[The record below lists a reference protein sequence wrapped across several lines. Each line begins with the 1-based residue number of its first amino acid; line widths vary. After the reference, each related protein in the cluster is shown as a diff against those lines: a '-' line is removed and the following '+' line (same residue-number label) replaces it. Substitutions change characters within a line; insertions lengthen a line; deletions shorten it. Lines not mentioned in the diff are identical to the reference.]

1 MLDIKLFRENPELI
15 FDSEKKRFRST
26 ENAEKVIE
34 YDTLWREGE
43 RRLNSLRAEKNKLS
57 KSFKQAKKDG
67 NIEEVIAKSKE
78 VANEIKELSA
88 KNAEYLQLRDDY
100 RYKVGNIID
109 EDVPISDTEDDNV
122 VVRTYGEI
130 PEHDFELLNHVDL
143 INKIDGAD
151 LETAASVSGA
161 RFYYLKRDILH
172 LNLAL
177 IQFALSELEA
187 EGYIPM
193 QTPFFVKGEVAA
205 ETSELGEFE
214 ETLYKVENEDMY
226 LIATAEQTL
235 AALHRNEII
244 NPEDLPLRYCALS
257 TCFRKEAGS
266 HGKDTLG
273 IFRVHQF
280 EKIEQFI
287 FCDPEDSKNQHEKLM
302 EVTERIYQKLGLPY
316 QIIAIVSS
324 ALNDN
329 AAIKYDL
336 EAWFPGSGAFREL
349 VSCTNCK
356 DYQARKTK
364 TRVGRAGSGD
374 AQTLHTLNSTAIATE
389 RTMCCILENYQQAD
403 GSVVVKMGGT
413 MLLATVTCAKDA
425 KEDVDFMP
433 LQVDYKEKYAS
444 AGRFPGG
451 FMKREGKASDYE
463 ILIAR
468 LVDRALRPLFPEDFH
483 AEVFVN
489 VNLISAEKDIQ
500 PDALAGLAASSAL
513 AVSDI
518 PFEGPISEVRV
529 ARIGGE
535 FKINPNFSEM
545 ADADLDIMVAA
556 TIYLLLAWCF
566 KVRAL
571 NEGISLLKGL
581 LSRK

>member
-78 VANEIKELSA
+78 VAQEIKDLSA
-88 KNAEYLQLRDDY
+88 KNAEYLELRDDY
-100 RYKVGNIID
+100 RYKVGNVID

-122 VVRTYGEI
+122 IVRKVGEL
-130 PEHDFELLNHVDL
+130 PDFDFEALNHVDL
-143 INKIDGAD
+143 IEKIDGAD
-151 LETAASVSGA
+151 IETAASIAGA
-161 RFYYLKRDILH
+161 RFYYLKKDILH

-177 IQFALSELEA
+177 IQFALNELEA
-187 EGYIPM
+187 KGYTPL

-214 ETLYKVENEDMY
+214 ETLYKVENEDLY

-244 NPEDLPLRYCALS
+244 SPDDLPLRYCALS

-287 FCDPEDSKNQHEKLM
+287 FSSPEESKNEHNRLM
-302 EVTERIYQKLGLPY
+302 EVTEDIYKKLGLPY
-316 QIIAIVSS
+316 QIVAIVSS

-336 EAWFPGSGAFREL
+336 EAWFPGSKTYREL
-349 VSCTNCK
+349 VSCTNCG

-364 TRVGRAGSGD
+364 TRIGRAGSGD
-374 AQTLHTLNSTAIATE
+374 AQILHTLNSTASATE

-403 GSVVVKMGGT
+403 GSVKIPEVLVPYMGGK
-413 MLLATVTCAKDA
+413 TVIEA
-425 KEDVDFMP
+425 KE
-433 LQVDYKEKYAS
+433 
-444 AGRFPGG
+444 
-451 FMKREGKASDYE
+451 
-463 ILIAR
+463 
-468 LVDRALRPLFPEDFH
+468 
-483 AEVFVN
+483 
-489 VNLISAEKDIQ
+489 
-500 PDALAGLAASSAL
+500 
-513 AVSDI
+513 
-518 PFEGPISEVRV
+518 
-529 ARIGGE
+529 
-535 FKINPNFSEM
+535 
-545 ADADLDIMVAA
+545 
-556 TIYLLLAWCF
+556 
-566 KVRAL
+566 
-571 NEGISLLKGL
+571 
-581 LSRK
+581 

>member
-78 VANEIKELSA
+78 VAQEIKDLSA
-88 KNAEYLQLRDDY
+88 KNAEYLELRDDY
-100 RYKVGNIID
+100 RYKVGNVID

-122 VVRTYGEI
+122 IVRKVGEL
-130 PEHDFELLNHVDL
+130 PDFDFEALNHVDL
-143 INKIDGAD
+143 IEKIDGAD
-151 LETAASVSGA
+151 IETAASIAGA
-161 RFYYLKRDILH
+161 RFYYLKKDILH

-177 IQFALSELEA
+177 IQFALNELEA
-187 EGYIPM
+187 KGYTPL

-205 ETSELGEFE
+205 EPSELGEFE
-214 ETLYKVENEDMY
+214 ETLYKVENDDVY

-244 NPEDLPLRYCALS
+244 SPDDLPLRYCALS

-287 FCDPEDSKNQHEKLM
+287 FSSPEESKNEHNRLM
-302 EVTERIYQKLGLPY
+302 EVTEDIYKKLGLPY
-316 QIIAIVSS
+316 QIVAIVSS

-336 EAWFPGSGAFREL
+336 EAWFPGSKTYREL
-349 VSCTNCK
+349 VSCTNCG

-364 TRVGRAGSGD
+364 TRIGRAGSGD
-374 AQTLHTLNSTAIATE
+374 AQILHTLNSTAIATE

-403 GSVVVKMGGT
+403 GSVKIPEVLVPYMGGK
-413 MLLATVTCAKDA
+413 TVIEA
-425 KEDVDFMP
+425 KE
-433 LQVDYKEKYAS
+433 
-444 AGRFPGG
+444 
-451 FMKREGKASDYE
+451 
-463 ILIAR
+463 
-468 LVDRALRPLFPEDFH
+468 
-483 AEVFVN
+483 
-489 VNLISAEKDIQ
+489 
-500 PDALAGLAASSAL
+500 
-513 AVSDI
+513 
-518 PFEGPISEVRV
+518 
-529 ARIGGE
+529 
-535 FKINPNFSEM
+535 
-545 ADADLDIMVAA
+545 
-556 TIYLLLAWCF
+556 
-566 KVRAL
+566 
-571 NEGISLLKGL
+571 
-581 LSRK
+581 

>member
-43 RRLNSLRAEKNKLS
+43 RRLNTLRAEKNKLS

-67 NIEEVIAKSKE
+67 NMEEVIAKSKE
-78 VANEIKELSA
+78 VAQEIKDLSA
-88 KNAEYLQLRDDY
+88 KNAEYLELRDDY
-100 RYKVGNIID
+100 RYKVGNVID

-122 VVRTYGEI
+122 IVRKVGDL
-130 PEHDFELLNHVDL
+130 PEFDFEALNHVDL
-143 INKIDGAD
+143 IEKIDGAD
-151 LETAASVSGA
+151 LETAASIAGA

-193 QTPFFVKGEVAA
+193 QTPFFVKSEVAA

-214 ETLYKVENEDMY
+214 ETLYKVENEDLY

-235 AALHRNEII
+235 AALHRDEII

-287 FCDPEDSKNQHEKLM
+287 FSSPEESKNEHNRLL
-302 EVTERIYQKLGLPY
+302 EVTENIYKKLGLPY
-316 QIIAIVSS
+316 QIVAIVSS

-336 EAWFPGSGAFREL
+336 EAWFPGSQTYREL
-349 VSCTNCK
+349 VSCTNCG

-374 AQTLHTLNSTAIATE
+374 AQILHTLNSTAIATE

-403 GSVVVKMGGT
+403 GSVKVPEVLVPFMGGK
-413 MLLATVTCAKDA
+413 TVIEA
-425 KEDVDFMP
+425 KE
-433 LQVDYKEKYAS
+433 
-444 AGRFPGG
+444 
-451 FMKREGKASDYE
+451 
-463 ILIAR
+463 
-468 LVDRALRPLFPEDFH
+468 
-483 AEVFVN
+483 
-489 VNLISAEKDIQ
+489 
-500 PDALAGLAASSAL
+500 
-513 AVSDI
+513 
-518 PFEGPISEVRV
+518 
-529 ARIGGE
+529 
-535 FKINPNFSEM
+535 
-545 ADADLDIMVAA
+545 
-556 TIYLLLAWCF
+556 
-566 KVRAL
+566 
-571 NEGISLLKGL
+571 
-581 LSRK
+581 

>member
-15 FDSEKKRFRST
+15 LDSEKKRFRST

-57 KSFKQAKKDG
+57 KSFKKAKQEG
-67 NIEEVIAKSKE
+67 NMEEVIAKSKE

-88 KNAEYLQLRDDY
+88 KNAEYLALRDDY

-122 VVRTYGEI
+122 IVRTVGEL
-130 PEHDFELLNHVDL
+130 PEFGFEPLNHVDL
-143 INKIDGAD
+143 IEKIDGAD
-151 LETAASVSGA
+151 IETAASIAGA

-177 IQFALSELEA
+177 IQFALNELE
-187 EGYIPM
+187 EKGYVPL

-214 ETLYKVENEDMY
+214 ETLYKVENEDLY

-235 AALHRNEII
+235 AALHRDEII

-287 FCDPEDSKNQHEKLM
+287 FSHPEESKNEHNRLL
-302 EVTERIYQKLGLPY
+302 EVTEDIYKKLGLPY
-316 QIIAIVSS
+316 QIVAIVSS

-336 EAWFPGSGAFREL
+336 EAWFPGSETYREL
-349 VSCTNCK
+349 VSCTNCG

-403 GSVVVKMGGT
+403 GSIKVPEVLVPYMGGK
-413 MLLATVTCAKDA
+413 TVIEA
-425 KEDVDFMP
+425 KE
-433 LQVDYKEKYAS
+433 
-444 AGRFPGG
+444 
-451 FMKREGKASDYE
+451 
-463 ILIAR
+463 
-468 LVDRALRPLFPEDFH
+468 
-483 AEVFVN
+483 
-489 VNLISAEKDIQ
+489 
-500 PDALAGLAASSAL
+500 
-513 AVSDI
+513 
-518 PFEGPISEVRV
+518 
-529 ARIGGE
+529 
-535 FKINPNFSEM
+535 
-545 ADADLDIMVAA
+545 
-556 TIYLLLAWCF
+556 
-566 KVRAL
+566 
-571 NEGISLLKGL
+571 
-581 LSRK
+581 

>member
-1 MLDIKLFRENPELI
+1 MLDIKLFRENPDLI

-88 KNAEYLQLRDDY
+88 KNIEYLALRDDY
-100 RYKVGNIID
+100 RYKVGNVID

-122 VVRTYGEI
+122 IVRKVGDL
-130 PEHDFELLNHVDL
+130 PEFDFEALNHVDL
-143 INKIDGAD
+143 IEKIDGAD
-151 LETAASVSGA
+151 IETAASIAGA

-214 ETLYKVENEDMY
+214 ETLYKVENEDLY

-235 AALHRNEII
+235 AALHRDEII

-287 FCDPEDSKNQHEKLM
+287 FSSPEESKNEHNRLL
-302 EVTERIYQKLGLPY
+302 EVTENIYKKWGLPY
-316 QIIAIVSS
+316 QIVAIVSS

-336 EAWFPGSGAFREL
+336 EAWFPGSQTYREL
-349 VSCTNCK
+349 VSCTNCG

-374 AQTLHTLNSTAIATE
+374 AQILHTLNSTAIATE

-403 GSVVVKMGGT
+403 GSVKVPEVLVPFMGGKT
-413 MLLATVTCAKDA
+413 IIEA
-425 KEDVDFMP
+425 KE
-433 LQVDYKEKYAS
+433 
-444 AGRFPGG
+444 
-451 FMKREGKASDYE
+451 
-463 ILIAR
+463 
-468 LVDRALRPLFPEDFH
+468 
-483 AEVFVN
+483 
-489 VNLISAEKDIQ
+489 
-500 PDALAGLAASSAL
+500 
-513 AVSDI
+513 
-518 PFEGPISEVRV
+518 
-529 ARIGGE
+529 
-535 FKINPNFSEM
+535 
-545 ADADLDIMVAA
+545 
-556 TIYLLLAWCF
+556 
-566 KVRAL
+566 
-571 NEGISLLKGL
+571 
-581 LSRK
+581 

>member
-1 MLDIKLFRENPELI
+1 MLDIKLFRENPDLI

-88 KNAEYLQLRDDY
+88 KNIEYLALRDDY
-100 RYKVGNIID
+100 RYKVGNVID

-122 VVRTYGEI
+122 IVRKVGDL
-130 PEHDFELLNHVDL
+130 PEFDFEALNHVDL
-143 INKIDGAD
+143 IEKIDGAD
-151 LETAASVSGA
+151 IETAASIAGA

-214 ETLYKVENEDMY
+214 ETLYKVENEDLY

-235 AALHRNEII
+235 AALHRDEII

-287 FCDPEDSKNQHEKLM
+287 FSSPEESKNEHNRLL
-302 EVTERIYQKLGLPY
+302 EVTENIYKKLGLPY
-316 QIIAIVSS
+316 QIVAIVSS

-336 EAWFPGSGAFREL
+336 EAWFPGSQTYREL
-349 VSCTNCK
+349 VSCTNCG

-374 AQTLHTLNSTAIATE
+374 AQILHTLNSTAIATE

-403 GSVVVKMGGT
+403 GSVKIPEVLVPFMGGKT
-413 MLLATVTCAKDA
+413 IIEA
-425 KEDVDFMP
+425 KE
-433 LQVDYKEKYAS
+433 
-444 AGRFPGG
+444 
-451 FMKREGKASDYE
+451 
-463 ILIAR
+463 
-468 LVDRALRPLFPEDFH
+468 
-483 AEVFVN
+483 
-489 VNLISAEKDIQ
+489 
-500 PDALAGLAASSAL
+500 
-513 AVSDI
+513 
-518 PFEGPISEVRV
+518 
-529 ARIGGE
+529 
-535 FKINPNFSEM
+535 
-545 ADADLDIMVAA
+545 
-556 TIYLLLAWCF
+556 
-566 KVRAL
+566 
-571 NEGISLLKGL
+571 
-581 LSRK
+581 

>member
-15 FDSEKKRFRST
+15 FESEKKRFRST

-78 VANEIKELSA
+78 VAQEIKDLSA
-88 KNAEYLQLRDDY
+88 KNAEYLELRDDY
-100 RYKVGNIID
+100 RYKVGNVID

-122 VVRTYGEI
+122 IVRKVGEL
-130 PEHDFELLNHVDL
+130 PDFDFEALNHVDL
-143 INKIDGAD
+143 IEKIDGAD
-151 LETAASVSGA
+151 IETAASIAGA
-161 RFYYLKRDILH
+161 RFYYLKKDILH

-177 IQFALSELEA
+177 IQFALNELEA
-187 EGYIPM
+187 KGYTPL

-214 ETLYKVENEDMY
+214 ETLYKVENEDLY

-244 NPEDLPLRYCALS
+244 SPDDLPLRYCALS

-287 FCDPEDSKNQHEKLM
+287 FSSPEESKNEHNRLM
-302 EVTERIYQKLGLPY
+302 EVTEDIYKKLGLPY
-316 QIIAIVSS
+316 QIVAIVSS

-364 TRVGRAGSGD
+364 TRIGRAGSGD
-374 AQTLHTLNSTAIATE
+374 AQILHTLNSTAIATE

-403 GSVVVKMGGT
+403 GSVKVPEVLVPYMGGK
-413 MLLATVTCAKDA
+413 TVIEA
-425 KEDVDFMP
+425 KE
-433 LQVDYKEKYAS
+433 
-444 AGRFPGG
+444 
-451 FMKREGKASDYE
+451 
-463 ILIAR
+463 
-468 LVDRALRPLFPEDFH
+468 
-483 AEVFVN
+483 
-489 VNLISAEKDIQ
+489 
-500 PDALAGLAASSAL
+500 
-513 AVSDI
+513 
-518 PFEGPISEVRV
+518 
-529 ARIGGE
+529 
-535 FKINPNFSEM
+535 
-545 ADADLDIMVAA
+545 
-556 TIYLLLAWCF
+556 
-566 KVRAL
+566 
-571 NEGISLLKGL
+571 
-581 LSRK
+581 

>member
-1 MLDIKLFRENPELI
+1 MEEFY
-15 FDSEKKRFRST
+15 KKT
-26 ENAEKVIE
+26 NL
-34 YDTLWREGE
+34 Y
-43 RRLNSLRAEKNKLS
+43 
-57 KSFKQAKKDG
+57 
-67 NIEEVIAKSKE
+67 
-78 VANEIKELSA
+78 KELTS
-88 KNAEYLQLRDDY
+88 KNADYLKLRDDY

-122 VVRTYGEI
+122 VVKTYGEI
-130 PEHDFELLNHVDL
+130 PEYDFELLNHVDL

-151 LETAASVSGA
+151 LETAADIAGA

-177 IQFALSELEA
+177 IQFALSELEN

-235 AALHRNEII
+235 AALHRDEII
-244 NPEDLPLRYCALS
+244 APDQLPLKYCALS

-287 FCDPEDSKNQHEKLM
+287 YSTPEDSKNQHNKLM
-302 EVTERIYQKLGLPY
+302 EVTEKIYQKLGLPY

-403 GSVVVKMGGT
+403 GSVKIPDVLVPYMGGKT
-413 MLLATVTCAKDA
+413 IIEAK
-425 KEDVDFMP
+425 
-433 LQVDYKEKYAS
+433 
-444 AGRFPGG
+444 
-451 FMKREGKASDYE
+451 
-463 ILIAR
+463 
-468 LVDRALRPLFPEDFH
+468 H
-483 AEVFVN
+483 
-489 VNLISAEKDIQ
+489 
-500 PDALAGLAASSAL
+500 
-513 AVSDI
+513 
-518 PFEGPISEVRV
+518 
-529 ARIGGE
+529 
-535 FKINPNFSEM
+535 
-545 ADADLDIMVAA
+545 
-556 TIYLLLAWCF
+556 
-566 KVRAL
+566 
-571 NEGISLLKGL
+571 
-581 LSRK
+581 

>member
-1 MLDIKLFRENPELI
+1 MLDIKVFRENPELVI
-15 FDSEKKRFRST
+15 DSEKKRFRQT
-26 ENAEKVIE
+26 ENVEKVIE

-43 RRLNSLRAEKNKLS
+43 RKLNSLRSEKNKLS
-57 KSFKQAKKDG
+57 KSFKKAKEEG
-67 NIEEVIAKSKE
+67 NLDDVIKRSKE
-78 VANEIKELSA
+78 VAAEIKELTA
-88 KNAEYLQLRDDY
+88 KNEEYLKLRDDH

-122 VVRTYGEI
+122 VVKTYGEK
-130 PEHDFELLNHVDL
+130 PNFDFTPLNHVDL

-151 LETAASVSGA
+151 LETAADIAGA

-177 IQFALSELEA
+177 IQFALEELEN

-235 AALHRNEII
+235 AALHRDEII
-244 NPEDLPLRYCALS
+244 SPEMLPLRYCALS

-287 FCDPEDSKNQHEKLM
+287 YSTPEDSKNQHEKLM
-302 EVTERIYQKLGLPY
+302 QVTESIYQKLNLPY
-316 QIIAIVSS
+316 QVIAIVSS

-336 EAWFPGSGAFREL
+336 EAWFPGSNTFREL

-364 TRVGRAGSGD
+364 TRFGRAGSGD
-374 AQTLHTLNSTAIATE
+374 AQILHTLNSTAIATE

-403 GSVVVKMGGT
+403 GSIKVPDVLVPYMNGK
-413 MLLATVTCAKDA
+413 TVIEAK
-425 KEDVDFMP
+425 K
-433 LQVDYKEKYAS
+433 
-444 AGRFPGG
+444 
-451 FMKREGKASDYE
+451 
-463 ILIAR
+463 
-468 LVDRALRPLFPEDFH
+468 
-483 AEVFVN
+483 
-489 VNLISAEKDIQ
+489 
-500 PDALAGLAASSAL
+500 
-513 AVSDI
+513 
-518 PFEGPISEVRV
+518 
-529 ARIGGE
+529 
-535 FKINPNFSEM
+535 
-545 ADADLDIMVAA
+545 
-556 TIYLLLAWCF
+556 
-566 KVRAL
+566 
-571 NEGISLLKGL
+571 
-581 LSRK
+581 

>member
-1 MLDIKLFRENPELI
+1 MLDIRLFRESPEMI
-15 FDSEKKRFRST
+15 IDSEKKRFRST
-26 ENAEKVIE
+26 ENVEKVIE

-43 RRLNSLRAEKNKLS
+43 RKLNSLRSEKNKLS
-57 KSFKQAKKDG
+57 KSFKKAKEEG
-67 NIEEVIAKSKE
+67 NLEEVIKRSKE
-78 VANEIKELSA
+78 VAAEIKELSA
-88 KNAEYLQLRDDY
+88 KNEEYLKLRDDY

-143 INKIDGAD
+143 IKKIDGAD
-151 LETAASVSGA
+151 LETAASIAGA

-177 IQFALSELEA
+177 IQFALEELEM

-205 ETSELGEFE
+205 ETSELGEFY

-244 NPEDLPLRYCALS
+244 SPDDLPLRYCALS

-287 FCDPEDSKNQHEKLM
+287 YSAPEDSRNQHNHLM

-364 TRVGRAGSGD
+364 TRMGRAGSGD

-403 GSVVVKMGGT
+403 GSVIVPEVLVPYMNGKK
-413 MLLATVTCAKDA
+413 VIEAK
-425 KEDVDFMP
+425 K
-433 LQVDYKEKYAS
+433 
-444 AGRFPGG
+444 
-451 FMKREGKASDYE
+451 
-463 ILIAR
+463 
-468 LVDRALRPLFPEDFH
+468 
-483 AEVFVN
+483 
-489 VNLISAEKDIQ
+489 
-500 PDALAGLAASSAL
+500 
-513 AVSDI
+513 
-518 PFEGPISEVRV
+518 
-529 ARIGGE
+529 
-535 FKINPNFSEM
+535 
-545 ADADLDIMVAA
+545 
-556 TIYLLLAWCF
+556 
-566 KVRAL
+566 
-571 NEGISLLKGL
+571 
-581 LSRK
+581 

>member
-1 MLDIKLFRENPELI
+1 MII
-15 FDSEKKRFRST
+15 DSEKKRFRST
-26 ENAEKVIE
+26 ENVEKVIE

-43 RRLNSLRAEKNKLS
+43 RKLNSLRSEKNKLS
-57 KSFKQAKKDG
+57 KSFKKAKEEG
-67 NIEEVIAKSKE
+67 NLEEVIKRSKE
-78 VANEIKELSA
+78 VAAEIKELSA
-88 KNAEYLQLRDDY
+88 KNEEYLKLRDDY

-143 INKIDGAD
+143 IKKIDGAD
-151 LETAASVSGA
+151 LETAASIAGA

-177 IQFALSELEA
+177 IQFALEELEM

-205 ETSELGEFE
+205 ETSELGEFY

-244 NPEDLPLRYCALS
+244 SPDDLPLRYCALS

-287 FCDPEDSKNQHEKLM
+287 YSAPEDSRNQHNHLM

-364 TRVGRAGSGD
+364 TRMGRAGSGD

-403 GSVVVKMGGT
+403 GSVIVPEVLVPYMNGKK
-413 MLLATVTCAKDA
+413 VIEAK
-425 KEDVDFMP
+425 K
-433 LQVDYKEKYAS
+433 
-444 AGRFPGG
+444 
-451 FMKREGKASDYE
+451 
-463 ILIAR
+463 
-468 LVDRALRPLFPEDFH
+468 
-483 AEVFVN
+483 
-489 VNLISAEKDIQ
+489 
-500 PDALAGLAASSAL
+500 
-513 AVSDI
+513 
-518 PFEGPISEVRV
+518 
-529 ARIGGE
+529 
-535 FKINPNFSEM
+535 
-545 ADADLDIMVAA
+545 
-556 TIYLLLAWCF
+556 
-566 KVRAL
+566 
-571 NEGISLLKGL
+571 
-581 LSRK
+581 

>member
-15 FDSEKKRFRST
+15 LDSEKKRFRST

-57 KSFKQAKKDG
+57 KSFKKAKQEG

-78 VANEIKELSA
+78 VAQEIKDLSA
-88 KNAEYLQLRDDY
+88 KNAEYLQLRDEY

-122 VVRTYGEI
+122 IVRKVGDL
-130 PEHDFELLNHVDL
+130 PSFDFEALNHVDL
-143 INKIDGAD
+143 IEKIDGAD
-151 LETAASVSGA
+151 IETAASIAGA
-161 RFYYLKRDILH
+161 RFYYLKKDILH

-187 EGYIPM
+187 KGYVPL

-214 ETLYKVENEDMY
+214 ETLYKVENEDLY

-235 AALHRNEII
+235 AALHRDEII
-244 NPEDLPLRYCALS
+244 APDQLPLRYCALS

-287 FCDPEDSKNQHEKLM
+287 FSSPEESKNEHNRLL
-302 EVTERIYQKLGLPY
+302 EVTEEIYKKLGLPY
-316 QIIAIVSS
+316 QIVAIVSS

-336 EAWFPGSGAFREL
+336 EAWFPGSETYREL
-349 VSCTNCK
+349 VSCTNCG

-374 AQTLHTLNSTAIATE
+374 AQILHTLNSTAIATE

-403 GSVVVKMGGT
+403 GSVKVPEVLVPYMGGK
-413 MLLATVTCAKDA
+413 TVIEA
-425 KEDVDFMP
+425 KE
-433 LQVDYKEKYAS
+433 
-444 AGRFPGG
+444 
-451 FMKREGKASDYE
+451 
-463 ILIAR
+463 
-468 LVDRALRPLFPEDFH
+468 
-483 AEVFVN
+483 
-489 VNLISAEKDIQ
+489 
-500 PDALAGLAASSAL
+500 
-513 AVSDI
+513 
-518 PFEGPISEVRV
+518 
-529 ARIGGE
+529 
-535 FKINPNFSEM
+535 
-545 ADADLDIMVAA
+545 
-556 TIYLLLAWCF
+556 
-566 KVRAL
+566 
-571 NEGISLLKGL
+571 
-581 LSRK
+581 

>member
-1 MLDIKLFRENPELI
+1 MLDIKLFRENPEI
-15 FDSEKKRFRST
+15 IIDSEKKRFRDT
-26 ENAEKVIE
+26 DNVEKVIE

-43 RRLNSLRAEKNKLS
+43 RK
-57 KSFKQAKKDG
+57 FKKAKEEG
-67 NIEEVIAKSKE
+67 NLEEVIKRSKE
-78 VANEIKELSA
+78 VAAEIKELTA
-88 KNAEYLQLRDDY
+88 KNAEYLKLRDDY

-109 EDVPISDTEDDNV
+109 EDVPVSDTEDDNV
-122 VVRTYGEI
+122 VVRTFGEI
-130 PEHDFELLNHVDL
+130 PQHDFELLNHVDL

-151 LETAASVSGA
+151 LETAASIAGA

-177 IQFALSELEA
+177 IQFALSELES

-235 AALHRNEII
+235 AALHRDEII
-244 NPEDLPLRYCALS
+244 SPEDLPLRYCALS

-287 FCDPEDSKNQHEKLM
+287 YSTPEDSRNQHDHLM

-364 TRVGRAGSGD
+364 TRFGRAGSGD

-403 GSVVVKMGGT
+403 GSVKVPEVLVPYMNGK
-413 MLLATVTCAKDA
+413 TVIEAK
-425 KEDVDFMP
+425 K
-433 LQVDYKEKYAS
+433 
-444 AGRFPGG
+444 
-451 FMKREGKASDYE
+451 
-463 ILIAR
+463 
-468 LVDRALRPLFPEDFH
+468 
-483 AEVFVN
+483 
-489 VNLISAEKDIQ
+489 
-500 PDALAGLAASSAL
+500 
-513 AVSDI
+513 
-518 PFEGPISEVRV
+518 
-529 ARIGGE
+529 
-535 FKINPNFSEM
+535 
-545 ADADLDIMVAA
+545 
-556 TIYLLLAWCF
+556 
-566 KVRAL
+566 
-571 NEGISLLKGL
+571 
-581 LSRK
+581 